1 MKKKTD
7 SKKILNLSIFNL
19 GALVIASILMT
30 SCSSDKD
37 FKTRL
42 AKAIKEDPSIVFNAI
57 EEQPDAFMTVVQKA
71 ARKGQEVAAKKR
83 QEEESKA
90 LQAAFDNPLEPLIRT
105 DEAFR
110 GSNTAPITLV
120 EYSDFECPFCSRGS
134 DTVQA
139 LLKKYKGKIRFVY
152 KHLPLN
158 FHPNAMITS
167 QYYEAIRL
175 QSPDEAFKFHDLVF
189 SQQKNIKQG
198 EAFLK
203 TVAEK
208 LDVNMK
214 RLKEDIHSKTVLERI
229 AQDQA
234 EAKKFNMQ
242 GTPGFLLNGIPV
254 RGAYPVEHFVSIIE
268 KLKEKGKLTI

>member
-1 MKKKTD
+1 MKQKLA
-7 SKKILNLSIFNL
+7 SKKILNISIFNL

-37 FKTRL
+37 FKAKL

-57 EEQPDAFMTVVQKA
+57 EEQPDAFMAVVQKA

-83 QEEESKA
+83 QDEESNA
-90 LQAAFDNPLEPLIRT
+90 LQAAFDNPLEPLIRA

-110 GSNTAPITLV
+110 GPSTAPITLV

-134 DTVQA
+134 DTVHA
-139 LLKKYKGKIRFVY
+139 LLKKYPGKIRFVY

-158 FHPNAMITS
+158 FHPNALIS
-167 QYYEAIRL
+167 AQYYEAIRL
-175 QSPDEAFKFHDLVF
+175 QSVDNAFKFHDQVF
-189 SQQKNIKQG
+189 SQQKSLKQG

-203 TVAEK
+203 TVAKK
-208 LDVNMK
+208 LNVDMN
-214 RLKEDIHSKTVLERI
+214 RLKKDLNSKTVLERI